1 MLGKRAFVICV
12 VVALLSLSLISP
24 RTSSTAR
31 AAASVTQAIK
41 MDYFGY
47 RPSDVKVA
55 IFTADPGTTV
65 QIRNTSDAVVFTVPT
80 NGGSITSMGA
90 DGQPSGDT
98 VWQVDFTPFNAPGT
112 YRLYVPAWN
121 QQSYDFK
128 LDANV
133 YNEAGKVAL
142 KTFYYQRCGVAH
154 SQPYAEAAWSDSQIC
169 HAYLTATRAA
179 SGGERTFRF

>member
-1 MLGKRAFVICV
+1 MLGKKVFVIYV
-12 VVALLSLSLISP
+12 VVSLLSLLLSFP
-24 RTSSTAR
+24 QPSSTAQM
-31 AAASVTQAIK
+31 AASVTQDIK
-41 MDYFGY
+41 MDNFGY
-47 RPSDVKVA
+47 RPSDAKVA
-55 IFTADPGTTV
+55 IFTADPGATV

-98 VWQVDFTPFNAPGT
+98 VWQVDFTPFNTPGA

-154 SQPYAEAAWSDSQIC
+154 PQPFADGRWS
-169 HAYLTATRAA
+169 
-179 SGGERTFRF
+179 

>member
-1 MLGKRAFVICV
+1 MKERCLVTTIALL
-12 VVALLSLSLISP
+12 VALSP
-24 RTSSTAR
+24 TVF
-31 AAASVTQAIK
+31 AAPVAPNIK

-47 RPSDVKVA
+47 RPGDVKVA
-55 IFTADPGTTV
+55 IFTADPGATV
-65 QIRNTSDAVVFTVPT
+65 QIRNTSDAVVFTVPS

-98 VWQVDFTPFNAPGT
+98 VWQVNFGPFNVAGT

-128 LDANV
+128 VDANV
-133 YNEAGKVAL
+133 YNDVGKVAL

-154 SQPYAEAAWSDSQIC
+154 PQPYAQAPGPTRSSA
-169 HAYLTATRAA
+169 TAT
-179 SGGERTFRF
+179 

>member
-1 MLGKRAFVICV
+1 MLGKKVFVIYV
-12 VVALLSLSLISP
+12 VVAFLSLSLYLLHP
-24 RTSSTAR
+24 SSSAR
-31 AAASVTQAIK
+31 MAASVTQDIK

-47 RPSDVKVA
+47 RPNDVKIA
-55 IFTADPGTTV
+55 IFTANPGATV

-98 VWQVDFTPFNAPGT
+98 VWQVDFTPFNTAGV

-128 LDANV
+128 LDANI
-133 YNEAGKVAL
+133 YNEVGKVAL

-154 SQPYAEAAWSDSQIC
+154 SQPYAEAAWSDPRS
-169 HAYLTATRAA
+169 ATPI
-179 SGGERTFRF
+179 